1 MRPSKTFWV
10 WFVTVSVIFL
20 TGWYFYWEIRSGH
33 IGRILP
39 VSEELQGD
47 LATVVRLARSILDTN
62 GEERVYLIV
71 FQNNMELRPGGGFI
85 GSFGILKIK
94 DGKVTD
100 FQLHDSINFDG
111 RIPDTVAAPYPFWET
126 LKVKWLK
133 LRDANISPDWATN
146 ADAINSFYRLGGGTE
161 SFDGIVGITTN
172 VLTSFLTITGSVTIP
187 DYPGE
192 YGAERGV
199 LDLEYQVERGFV
211 EQGITRGD
219 RKQVMELLGRAIL
232 ERVKQLSLQD
242 QYRLFRVVLDDL
254 HKKDIQL
261 FFWDKRLQGIVNQAG
276 WSGDIDRA
284 WKGDSILLVDSNMS
298 ALKTDLRM
306 KRSLDYVIDLRG
318 ESPKATVTVTYEH
331 TAKEKDFM
339 TRDYQSYTRLYI
351 PDGAWI
357 ENVSGTAKHPRPAVF
372 GSELGRKYAGV
383 IVQVPLGT
391 TRNLVFEYGLP
402 KTIASI
408 EYDLKIEKQ
417 PGVNDMPVTVR
428 VLRKNGEEEK
438 YTADLNRPFVL
449 SEAK

>member
-1 MRPSKTFWV
+1 MRQSKTFWM
-10 WFVTVSVIFL
+10 WFIVLSVIFL
-20 TGWYFYWEIRSGH
+20 TGWYFYWEIKSGH
-33 IGRILP
+33 IGRMLP

-47 LATVVRLARSILDTN
+47 LATVVRLARSVIDTN
-62 GEERVYLIV
+62 GEERVFLVV

-146 ADAINSFYRLGGGTE
+146 ADQLNSFYRLGGGTE
-161 SFDGIVGITTN
+161 SFDGIIGITTN
-172 VLTSFLTITGSVTIP
+172 VLTSFLTITGPVKI
-187 DYPGE
+187 DGYPGE
-192 YGAERGV
+192 YGADRGV
-199 LDLEYQVERGFV
+199 LDLEYQVEQGFV
-211 EQGITRGD
+211 EQGISRAD
-219 RKQVMELLGRAIL
+219 RKNVMELLGKAIL

-242 QYRLFRVVLDDL
+242 QYRLFRVALDDL

-261 FFWDKRLQGIVNQAG
+261 FFWDERLQSIVNKAG
-276 WSGDIDRA
+276 WSGNIDRE
-284 WKGDSILLVDSNMS
+284 WKQDSLLLVDSNMS

-318 ESPKATVTVTYEH
+318 ESPKATATVTYEH

-339 TRDYQSYTRLYI
+339 TRDYQSYTRLYV
-351 PDGAWI
+351 PEGAWI
-357 ENVSGTAKHPRPAVF
+357 ESVEGSAKHSRPAVF

-391 TRNLVFEYGLP
+391 TRTLVFEYGLP
-402 KTIASI
+402 KTIAPI

-417 PGVNDMPVTVR
+417 PGVNDMPITVTVY
-428 VLRKNGEEEK
+428 RKNGSEEQH
-438 YTADLNRPFVL
+438 AVVLNRPFVL
-449 SEAK
+449 SRTR